1 MKKEDQL
8 SEKEL
13 TTALRRRAMDYL
25 ARREHSRYELQCK
38 LREKFE
44 VPSDALIASV
54 LDKLE
59 ADNLLSNTRFAESYV
74 RSRISRGYGPLY
86 IRHQLRQRQVDSALV
101 DQVLV
106 FDDDDWADL
115 LADALAKKVV
125 DVPERGSKQWLKL
138 QRFSQSRG
146 FTLSHFS
153 AAFQQKLPS
162 SSRFR

>member
-1 MKKEDQL
+1 MKNEDQL

-25 ARREHSRYELQCK
+25 ARREHSRFELQCK

-44 VPSDALIASV
+44 IPSDAMISSV
-54 LDKLE
+54 LNKLE
-59 ADNLLSNTRFAESYV
+59 ADNLLSNSRFAESYT

-86 IRHQLRQRQVDSALV
+86 IRFQLRQRQVDSVLI
-101 DQVLV
+101 DQVLT
-106 FDDDDWADL
+106 FDEDDWADV

-125 DVPERGSKQWLKL
+125 EMPEQGSKQWFKL

-146 FTLSHFS
+146 FALSHFN
-153 AAFQQKLPS
+153 AACQEKLRLPR
-162 SSRFR
+162 SR

>member
-1 MKKEDQL
+1 MKNEDQL

-44 VPSDALIASV
+44 IPGDALISSV
-54 LDKLE
+54 LDRLE

-74 RSRISRGYGPLY
+74 RSRIGRGYGPLY
-86 IRHQLRQRQVDSALV
+86 IRYQLRQRQVDSVLI
-101 DQVLV
+101 DQVLT
-106 FDDDDWADL
+106 FDEDEWADV
-115 LADALAKKVV
+115 LADALAKKVA
-125 DVPERGSKQWLKL
+125 DMPERGSKQWLKL

-146 FTLSHFS
+146 FSLSHFNAACQEKS
-153 AAFQQKLPS
+153 AATAKSQ
-162 SSRFR
+162 

>member
-1 MKKEDQL
+1 MKNEDQL

-13 TTALRRRAMDYL
+13 ITALRRRAMDYL

-44 VPSDALIASV
+44 IPDDAMISAV

-59 ADNLLSNTRFAESYV
+59 TDNLLSDTRFAESYV

-86 IRHQLRQRQVDSALV
+86 IRHQLRQRHVDTALI
-101 DQVLV
+101 DQVAE
-106 FDDDDWADL
+106 FDEQEWADVL
-115 LADALAKKVV
+115 VDALARKVPA
-125 DVPERGSKQWLKL
+125 VPERGSKQWFKL

-146 FTLSHFS
+146 FTLSQFVEATGRGLQS
-153 AAFQQKLPS
+153 G
-162 SSRFR
+162 

>member
-1 MKKEDQL
+1 MKNEDQL

-25 ARREHSRYELQCK
+25 ARREHSRFELQNK

-44 VPSDALIASV
+44 TPGDALIASV

-74 RSRISRGYGPLY
+74 RSRISRGYGPMY
-86 IRHQLRQRQVDSALV
+86 IRHQLRQRQVDSVLV
-101 DQVLV
+101 DQVLT
-106 FDDDDWADL
+106 FDEQDWTDVL
-115 LADALAKKVV
+115 VDALAKKVAEA
-125 DVPERGSKQWLKL
+125 PQRGSKQWLKL

-146 FTLSHFS
+146 FTVAHFLSAVQRGF
-153 AAFQQKLPS
+153 
-162 SSRFR
+162 

>member
-1 MKKEDQL
+1 MKNEDQL

-44 VPSDALIASV
+44 IPSDALIASV
-54 LDKLE
+54 LDRLE

-74 RSRISRGYGPLY
+74 RSRVSRGYGPLY
-86 IRHQLRQRQVDSALV
+86 IRHQLRQRQLDSVLI
-101 DQVLV
+101 DQVLS
-106 FDDDDWADL
+106 FDEQDWTDV
-115 LADALAKKVV
+115 LADALAKKIAE
-125 DVPERGSKQWLKL
+125 VPERGSKQWLKL

-146 FTLSHFS
+146 FTPSHFN
-153 AAFQQKLPS
+153 AALQHKLPS
-162 SSRFR
+162 LLRF

>member
-1 MKKEDQL
+1 MQNEGTL

-38 LREKFE
+38 LSEKFE
-44 VPSDALIASV
+44 QADDSVIASV

-59 ADNLLSNTRFAESYV
+59 ADNLLSDTRFAESYV

-86 IRHQLRQRQVDSALV
+86 VRYHLRQRQVNSVLIDQALS
-101 DQVLV
+101 
-106 FDDDDWADL
+106 FDNRDWIDV
-115 LADALAKKVV
+115 LADALAKKSA
-125 DVPERGSKQWLKL
+125 DVPERGSKMWFKL

-146 FTLSHFS
+146 FTVEHFIR
-153 AAFQQKLPS
+153 AMAD
-162 SSRFR
+162 RE